1 MNDLSTLDRARAAK
15 ARAHK
20 VFSKLADVV
29 GVGITTIGSEYG
41 LKVNVSSPPP
51 SSTTL
56 PSEVD
61 GVPVRVEVV
70 GKIRK
75 RNPKKPRNQS
85 LVK

>member
-1 MNDLSTLDRARAAK
+1 MADLSTLDRARAAK
-15 ARAHK
+15 ARAHE

-41 LKVNVSSPPP
+41 LKVNLSSPPL
-51 SSTTL
+51 SSKTL

-70 GKIRK
+70 GELRK
-75 RNPKKPRNQS
+75 QAPK
-85 LVK
+85 

>member
-1 MNDLSTLDRARAAK
+1 MADLSTLDRARAAK
-15 ARAHK
+15 ERAHE

-41 LKVNVSSPPP
+41 LKVNVSSPP
-51 SSTTL
+51 SNVL

-70 GKIRK
+70 GKISK
-75 RNPKKPRNQS
+75 RDSK
-85 LVK
+85 